1 MSTQGIYMQTYKY
14 KSALLV
20 DDNFIDNMINQ
31 KILNNSDFAESI
43 VVKQSCESAINYL
56 QELVIK
62 NEELPEII
70 FLDIRMP
77 VKTGFDFLVE
87 FQDIQST
94 KKEAVKIVM
103 LSSSLDPSDH
113 KKVIEFNNVTDFLGK
128 PLTSDL
134 LKDI

>member
-1 MSTQGIYMQTYKY
+1 MQTFKY

-31 KILNNSDFAESI
+31 KILSNSDFAESI
-43 VVKQSCESAINYL
+43 VVKQSCEAAINYL
-56 QELVIK
+56 QDLVK
-62 NEELPEII
+62 NNEELPEII

-87 FQDIQST
+87 FQDIPST

-128 PLTSDL
+128 PLTSEL

>member
-1 MSTQGIYMQTYKY
+1 MQTYKY
-14 KSALLV
+14 TLALLV

-31 KILNNSDFAESI
+31 KILQNSDFAETVI
-43 VVKQSCESAINYL
+43 VKQSCESAINYL
-56 QELVIK
+56 QELVK
-62 NEELPEII
+62 NNEDLPDVI

-87 FQDIQST
+87 FQDIQSS

-134 LKDI
+134 LKDL

>member
-1 MSTQGIYMQTYKY
+1 MSPFKY

-31 KILNNSDFAESI
+31 KILNNSEFAESI
-43 VVKQSCESAINYL
+43 VVKQSCESAMDYLRELIND
-56 QELVIK
+56 QQD
-62 NEELPEII
+62 LPEII

-87 FQDIQST
+87 FQELQFPN
-94 KKEAVKIVM
+94 KESIKIVM

-113 KKVIEFNNVTDFLGK
+113 KKISEFNNVTDFFGK
-128 PLTSDL
+128 PLTSES

>member
-1 MSTQGIYMQTYKY
+1 MPNYKY
-14 KSALLV
+14 KTALLV

-31 KILNNSDFAESI
+31 KILNNSDFAEHI
-43 VVKQSCESAINYL
+43 IVKQSCESAIQYL
-56 QELVIK
+56 QELI
-62 NEELPEII
+62 NNQEELPEII

-77 VKTGFDFLVE
+77 IKTGFDFLVE
-87 FQDIQST
+87 FQQLQSPA
-94 KKEAVKIVM
+94 KDSVKIVM

-113 KKVIEFNNVTDFLGK
+113 KKVTEFNNVTDFFGK